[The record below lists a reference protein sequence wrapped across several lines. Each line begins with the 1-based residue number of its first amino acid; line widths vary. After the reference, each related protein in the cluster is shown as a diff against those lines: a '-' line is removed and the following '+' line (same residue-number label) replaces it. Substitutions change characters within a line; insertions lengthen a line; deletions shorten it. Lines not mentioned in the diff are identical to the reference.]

1 MANSRPQNE
10 KGLPQLK
17 TTATLLTDSLL
28 PGGDPGTAI
37 SENPDDVATMEMGE
51 GNEGGAAAGGDAA
64 AG

>member
-1 MANSRPQNE
+1 M
-10 KGLPQLK
+10 K

-64 AG
+64 GGEAPKE